1 MASLVQIR
9 GVVVPTPNLVIV
21 VVARDDVAVTENIVP
36 TAARPAMLRLVV
48 VASVLTNLV
57 ANKEVE
63 VALVLVLLNMS
74 SHVIVEVALFA
85 SIAPVNCAST
95 LTASAVVVASVATN
109 LVANSDVDVALV
121 LVLVIIERFVI
132 VELAA
137 FVTIEVLMVVTA
149 CTVETTANT
158 PATTARV
165 IANHPP
171 SLINENPLFIQ

>member
-85 SIAPVNCAST
+85 SIAPVNCASP

-109 LVANSDVDVALV
+109 LVANSDVD
-121 LVLVIIERFVI
+121 VIIERFVI